1 MQESRKK
8 DQGLG
13 LVCVFCFVF
22 CLFMFSAH
30 MSSGKM
36 SGLLLIQNNE
46 SVIIREQSL
55 ESVDLL
61 CKIFLWPYI

>member
-1 MQESRKK
+1 MQESNKK

-22 CLFMFSAH
+22 CLFMVSAH

-36 SGLLLIQNNE
+36 SGLFLLRSNE
-46 SVIIREQSL
+46 LQL
-55 ESVDLL
+55 
-61 CKIFLWPYI
+61 